1 MMENYRRTD
10 LACEMPKDT
19 AAKGVRSH
27 RDRQYGLDTE
37 ETVIEK
43 GEGEAATGRAAGRYV
58 TLHCGQIWM
67 LDKKEAA
74 RAASAVAAIL
84 SGFVAEAT
92 GTAVGRDCAVLVAGL
107 GNRFITPDSIGP
119 RTADLVT
126 VTSHAAGEEYLPAIL
141 GCASVSAIAPGVLGQ
156 TGIEAAALV
165 ADAARAAKADVIL
178 AVDAL
183 AARSTQRLATTIQIA
198 DTGIR
203 PGSGIGNSRAALTKE
218 TCGVPVI
225 ALGVPTV
232 VDSSTLVWDA
242 LEKAGIHSPS
252 DELLRVL
259 ENGRSYIVS
268 PKESDQIAVS
278 VSSLLA
284 SAINR
289 LLTPALL

>member
-1 MMENYRRTD
+1 MENYRRTD
-10 LACEMPKDT
+10 LACEMPQRERT
-19 AAKGVRSH
+19 KGVRS
-27 RDRQYGLDTE
+27 RKDRQYGIETE
-37 ETVIEK
+37 ETVIGK

-67 LDKKEAA
+67 LDKKETA
-74 RAASAVAAIL
+74 RAAAAVAATLASFIT
-84 SGFVAEAT
+84 EAAGVT
-92 GTAVGRDCAVLVAGL
+92 VGRDCAVLVAGL

-126 VTSHAAGEEYLPAIL
+126 VTSHASGAEYLPAIL

-156 TGIEAAALV
+156 TGIEAASLV
-165 ADAARAAKADVIL
+165 ADAARAAKADVII

-183 AARSTQRLATTIQIA
+183 AARSTQRLATTVQIA

-203 PGSGIGNSRAALTKE
+203 PGSGIGNSRAALTRE

-232 VDSSTLVWDA
+232 VDSATLVWDA

-252 DELLRVL
+252 DELRKVL
-259 ENGRSYIVS
+259 DNGRSYIVS
-268 PKESDQIAVS
+268 PKESDQIAVA

-284 SAINR
+284 AAINR